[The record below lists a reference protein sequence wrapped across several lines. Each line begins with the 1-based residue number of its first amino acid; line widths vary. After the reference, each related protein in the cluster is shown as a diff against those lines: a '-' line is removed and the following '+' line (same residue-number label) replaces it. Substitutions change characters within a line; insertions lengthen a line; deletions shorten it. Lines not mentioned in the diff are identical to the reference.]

1 MRKSGLVK
9 SLFIIPLYLFLANT
23 IYAQGSY
30 VNLNVGYAFCMSP
43 GTNWVISNY
52 SSTQNSTTEEQI
64 YLSLGKGLNFGG
76 AYGYMFNK
84 HFGTELGLSYLV
96 GGKTEGNH
104 YYTFQNTTSSSKYSL
119 SSNMFRFIP
128 SIVVAIG
135 TDKINPYAK
144 FGLVIGIGSVI
155 SEYKTENTEIDYNT
169 GDEVTNVGEHKTK
182 MNGGVA
188 IGINGAIGA
197 LFELSEKISLY
208 GELNAINMSYAPTKG
223 EVIESILNGEDNL
236 PNMSTRG
243 KEIEYVDKYTR
254 DYDNPPPDSEPN
266 KQLKQK
272 YPFGSFGINIGVVFS
287 L

>member
-9 SLFIIPLYLFLANT
+9 SLFIIPICLLLVNT
-23 IYAQGSY
+23 MNAQGSY

-43 GTNWVISNY
+43 ATSFIQNY
-52 SSTQNSTTEEQI
+52 DYNDHSSTQEQI

-76 AYGYMFNK
+76 AFGYMFNK
-84 HFGTELGLSYLV
+84 HIGAELGLSYLL
-96 GGKTEGNH
+96 GGKTEGQS
-104 YYTFQNTTSSSKYSL
+104 YYDMEVYKGNSRYSL
-119 SSNMFRFIP
+119 SANMFRFIP
-128 SIVVAIG
+128 SIVVAAG
-135 TDKINPYAK
+135 TNKVNPYAK
-144 FGLVIGIGSVI
+144 FGLVVGIGSVI
-155 SEYKTENTEIDYNT
+155 SEYESNITEIDYAT
-169 GDEVTNVGEHKTK
+169 GNEMTNVGEHTIK

-188 IGINGAIGA
+188 IGINGAVGA
-197 LFELSEKISLY
+197 LFELSEKISMY

-254 DYDNPPPDSEPN
+254 DFDNPPPDSESS

-272 YPFGSFGINIGVVFS
+272 YPFGSFGINFGVVFQF
-287 L
+287 